1 MKTGKRPTYLHE
13 VGRRHGHRLKDVD
26 AGVGGDV
33 DGGPATDAE
42 VEVEG
47 GARVQPVVVAVV
59 EGGPDEVPASLR
71 DRPECVAAARARA
84 RRAAAAGTG
93 TRDDGEVA
101 DVEVPLGQ
109 TLVDVRWPHGGVEP
123 LASVDEAGV
132 GDVGE
137 APVRVRVLVG
147 LRYAAVDA
155 DETCGKSQSIVI

>member
-1 MKTGKRPTYLHE
+1 ME
-13 VGRRHGHRLKDVD
+13 VK
-26 AGVGGDV
+26 
-33 DGGPATDAE
+33 
-42 VEVEG
+42 G
-47 GARVQPVVVAVV
+47 GARVPPVVVAVV
-59 EGGPDEVPASLR
+59 EGGTDEVPASLR
-71 DRPECVAAARARA
+71 DRPERVAAARA

-93 TRDDGEVA
+93 TRDVGEVA

-155 DETCGKSQSIVI
+155 DETYGKSQSIVI

>member
-1 MKTGKRPTYLHE
+1 M
-13 VGRRHGHRLKDVD
+13 
-26 AGVGGDV
+26 
-33 DGGPATDAE
+33 
-42 VEVEG
+42 EVEG
-47 GARVQPVVVAVV
+47 GARVPPVVVAVV

-71 DRPECVAAARARA
+71 DRPERVAAARA
-84 RRAAAAGTG
+84 RRAAAAG

-109 TLVDVRWPHGGVEP
+109 TLIDVRWPHGGVEP